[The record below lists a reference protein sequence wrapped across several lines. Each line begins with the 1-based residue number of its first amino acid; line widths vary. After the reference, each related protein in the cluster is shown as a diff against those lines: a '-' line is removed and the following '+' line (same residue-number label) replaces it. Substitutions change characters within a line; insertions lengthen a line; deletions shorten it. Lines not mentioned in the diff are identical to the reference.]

1 MKLVCLPLK
10 HWRVLLQF
18 FFKNPD
24 LTLLSAEVRVHAAAC
39 VSTDFIYDGSCL
51 SCVHKKGS
59 KL

>member
-1 MKLVCLPLK
+1 MSASEALESAFAV
-10 HWRVLLQF
+10 